1 MTMGLSELAARLRAV
16 TTGMQDRLRPQ
27 EELAITITKAARVI
41 CSHCAGV
48 TGYLRDPEQPGG
60 LDNIAPLAADQRP
73 GWLCPQCRQDIR
85 YWLPAGAAIKTTKGV
100 IPC

>member
-1 MTMGLSELAARLRAV
+1 MAMGLSELAALLRAA
-16 TTGMQDRLRPQ
+16 TTGMQDRIRPQ
-27 EELAITITKAARVI
+27 EELAITITKAPQVF

-48 TGYLRDPEQPGG
+48 TGYLRAADQPAG

-73 GWLCPQCRQDIR
+73 GWLCPHCRQDIR

-100 IPC
+100 VLC